1 MERGRLVRLA
11 VAVGVLL
18 VGVTAGLETAALGAS
33 ASSFSR
39 FGSSIAATGLG
50 VLAGWCLLLGGTLTW
65 LAPGRGTRGAVL
77 AGIGLCW
84 FVADWA
90 SPAAPSL
97 IFTLGLT
104 LGHAWPALLLHAIVA
119 WTPAGR
125 IIDQRRALR
134 TIAYGTNLG
143 LLGLVPALAFDP
155 VRGEC
160 TRCPPNL
167 VSVASDPAFALSVT
181 RLGFIAETA
190 WIVAAITLVCLG
202 LGQATRTERR
212 LMAGITLPA
221 LVVLAAVAVDAV
233 YSIPRG
239 SLSNDPVDVAIWSV
253 QGIGLLGVAAGV
265 GATWLR
271 RRQTRHR
278 VAELALELAATPPTG
293 ELARALGRALD
304 DSTLELRYPLEDGRL
319 IDPSGV
325 PVEPP
330 HGDDVTTTVV
340 QRAGTP
346 IAILVHR
353 VELAADTGR
362 IGEAVAAARL
372 ALENE
377 RLHAQGRWRLR
388 ELRDSRAQIVAASDA
403 ERRRLEQDLH
413 DGSQQ
418 RILALA
424 IDMATARQR
433 ASHDS
438 SETPSTADGAA
449 LEQEV
454 RAALAE
460 LRELAHGI
468 FPRSLADD
476 GLAAAIEE
484 LAETASIPIELVAL
498 PVERF
503 DPGIEAAAYLVIARA
518 IRQHEVRRAS
528 VDVRTADERLLVE
541 VRLDAPDE
549 LDPAMLVDLEDR
561 CGALEGTVTYETGP
575 DGRLELR
582 AEIPCVL

>member
-1 MERGRLVRLA
+1 MERDPRVRQLVVVGVLA
-11 VAVGVLL
+11 VGVAVG
-18 VGVTAGLETAALGAS
+18 LETVSLGSTAP
-33 ASSFSR
+33 SFSR
-39 FGSSIAATGLG
+39 FGSSIGATALG
-50 VLAGWCLLLGGTLTW
+50 ALAGWGLLLGGAVTW
-65 LAPGRGTRGAVL
+65 LAPGGGTRGAVL
-77 AGIGLCW
+77 AGVGICW

-90 SPAAPSL
+90 SPAAPPV

-104 LGHAWPALLLHAIVA
+104 LGNAWPALLLHAIVA
-119 WTPAGR
+119 WSPTGR
-125 IIDQRRALR
+125 IIEHRRALR

-143 LLGLVPALAFDP
+143 LLGLVPTLAFDP
-155 VRGEC
+155 VGARC

-167 VSVASDPAFALSVT
+167 LSVASDPEFALSVT
-181 RLGFIAETA
+181 RLGFVAETA
-190 WIVAAITLVCLG
+190 WIVAGIIVVWVG
-202 LGQATRTERR
+202 LAQATRTERR

-239 SLSNDPVDVAIWSV
+239 SLSNDPVDVTAWTV
-253 QGIGLLGVAAGV
+253 QGVGLVGVAAGV

-271 RRQTRHR
+271 RRRTRHR
-278 VAELALELAATPPTG
+278 VAELALELAAAPPTG

-330 HGDDVTTTVV
+330 HGDDVATTVV
-340 QRAGTP
+340 QRGGAP

-353 VELAADTGR
+353 ADLAADSGR
-362 IGEAVAAARL
+362 IDEAVDAARL

-403 ERRRLEQDLH
+403 ERRRLERDLH

-424 IDMATARQR
+424 IDLAVARQR
-433 ASHDS
+433 ASGDG
-438 SETPSTADGAA
+438 SETSSTADGAV

-468 FPRSLADD
+468 MPRSLADD

-484 LAETASIPIELVAL
+484 LAERASIPIDLLAL
-498 PVERF
+498 PAQRF
-503 DPGIEAAAYLVIARA
+503 EPGIEAAAYLVIARA
-518 IRQHEVRRAS
+518 TRQLGVRRAS
-528 VDVRTADERLLVE
+528 VDVRAADERLLVE
-541 VRLDAPDE
+541 LRLDAPVG
-549 LDPAMLVDLEDR
+549 LDRTMLVELEDR

-582 AEIPCVL
+582 AEIPCVS